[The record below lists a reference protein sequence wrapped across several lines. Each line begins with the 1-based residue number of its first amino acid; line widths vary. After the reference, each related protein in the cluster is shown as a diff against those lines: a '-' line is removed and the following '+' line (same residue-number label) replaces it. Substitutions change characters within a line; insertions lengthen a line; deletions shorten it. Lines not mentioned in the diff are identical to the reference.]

1 MTDMH
6 EENRPYLDSCP
17 VGCLS
22 PLVPTDIIL
31 AEGPLL
37 RCPGCG
43 QLVSQCSGERYR
55 QYMAE
60 FDDPRGTL
68 PGPDSMARYTQRTR
82 KCLAGIAR
90 SLQRP
95 PQEIH
100 LLDVGCS
107 TGAFITV
114 ARRMGFIAEGV
125 EPAPQAARSAQAAG
139 LRVHQGLLEEI
150 AFPDQAFD
158 VVTMFEVIEHVREM
172 TPLFRE
178 CHRILR
184 PEGLL
189 VIGTGNAESW
199 AASFMASR
207 WEYFHIER
215 HGGHVSFFNPLSIR
229 LLAER
234 SGFQI
239 DSLKTRSMRFYEKGD
254 VHPIVYRLAKIAS
267 ELLNLPSQLFG
278 KGHDMLVFLRRLQEA
293 VEKVADPGCS
303 KMSGCKAPEILS
315 REAYLFVR

>member
-1 MTDMH
+1 MTAMN
-6 EENRPYLDSCP
+6 EENRTYLDSCP

-22 PLVPTDIIL
+22 SLVPTDIIL

-37 RCPGCG
+37 RCAGCG
-43 QLVSQCSGERYR
+43 HLVSQCSKERYR
-55 QYMAE
+55 QCMAE

-68 PGPDSMARYTQRTR
+68 PGPDSTARYAQRTR

-95 PQEIH
+95 PQEIR

-114 ARRMGFIAEGV
+114 ALRMGFIAEGV

-158 VVTMFEVIEHVREM
+158 VVTMFEVIEHVGEIL
-172 TPLFRE
+172 PLFRE
-178 CHRILR
+178 CRRILQ
-184 PEGLL
+184 PKGLL

-199 AASFMASR
+199 AASFMKSR
-207 WEYFHIER
+207 WEYLQIER

-239 DSLKTRSMRFYEKGD
+239 HSLKTRSMRFYEKGD
-254 VHPIVYRLAKIAS
+254 VHPIIYRLAKIAS

-278 KGHDMLVFLRRLQEA
+278 KGHDMLVCLRR
-293 VEKVADPGCS
+293 
-303 KMSGCKAPEILS
+303 
-315 REAYLFVR
+315 R

>member
-1 MTDMH
+1 MH
-6 EENRPYLDSCP
+6 EKNRPYLDSCP
-17 VGCLS
+17 VGCPS
-22 PLVPTDIIL
+22 PLVSTDIIL
-31 AEGPLL
+31 AEGLLL
-37 RCPGCG
+37 RCTGCG
-43 QLVSQCSGERYR
+43 QLVSQCSKQRYH
-55 QYMAE
+55 QCMAE
-60 FDDPRGTL
+60 FDNPRGTL
-68 PGPDSMARYTQRTR
+68 PGPDSIARYARRAR
-82 KCLAGIAR
+82 KCLAGITR
-90 SLQRP
+90 SLERS
-95 PQEIH
+95 PQEIR

-114 ARRMGFIAEGV
+114 AHRMGFAAEGV

-158 VVTMFEVIEHVREM
+158 AVTLFEVIEHVRE
-172 TPLFRE
+172 TLPLFRE

-184 PEGLL
+184 PDGLL
-189 VIGTGNAESW
+189 VAGTGNAESW

-207 WEYFHIER
+207 WEYFQIER
-215 HGGHVSFFNPLSIR
+215 HGGHVSFFNPFSIR

-254 VHPIVYRLAKIAS
+254 VPPIMYRLAKIAS

-278 KGHDMLVFLRRLQEA
+278 KGHDMLVFLRKKGDSSPIFHKGA
-293 VEKVADPGCS
+293 
-303 KMSGCKAPEILS
+303 KAAGARGQI
-315 REAYLFVR
+315 